1 MTLYRRILV
10 PLDGSTVDDA
20 VLEHVVRL
28 AEAFHSEVVLLR
40 VAHFHTRD
48 TMTHEV
54 EDAQAVLDRVA
65 PRLQGRGFVVRSV
78 VGRGEPADDT
88 VEQAEKLDCDLI
100 AMGTH
105 GHGALKR
112 VVLGSFAEKVR
123 HGSDVP
129 LLLVKARSTAD
140 QPASGRGAGDADEPA
155 SDSTGEAADRPSPG
169 DERADGA

>member
-10 PLDGSTVDDA
+10 PLDGSAVDDA
-20 VLEHVVRL
+20 VLEHVIPL
-28 AEAFHSEVVLLR
+28 AEAFHSEVILLR

-54 EDAQAVLDRVA
+54 EDAQAVLDRVSA
-65 PRLQGRGFVVRSV
+65 GLQGKGFAVRTV
-78 VGRGEPADDT
+78 VGRGEPVDDA
-88 VEQAEKLDCDLI
+88 VEQADKLDCDLI

-123 HGSDVP
+123 HASDVP
-129 LLLVKARSTAD
+129 LLLVKSRSA
-140 QPASGRGAGDADEPA
+140 ADEPA
-155 SDSTGEAADRPSPG
+155 NRRASGADEPADGRAGEAAGRPSPG
-169 DERADGA
+169 DEPRAEK

>member
-10 PLDGSTVDDA
+10 PLDGSPVDDA
-20 VLEHVVRL
+20 VLEHVAAL
-28 AEAFHSEVVLLR
+28 AEAFHSEVILLR

-54 EDAQAVLDRVA
+54 EDAQTVLDRVA
-65 PRLQGRGFVVRSV
+65 PRLEGRGFVVRTV

-88 VEQAEKLDCDLI
+88 VEQAEQLDCDLI

-105 GHGALKR
+105 GHGTLKR

-123 HGSDVP
+123 HATDVP
-129 LLLVKARSTAD
+129 LLLVKAKAAADTSAAD
-140 QPASGRGAGDADEPA
+140 QSPGDHEAGGDDEPGDEPA
-155 SDSTGEAADRPSPG
+155 A
-169 DERADGA
+169 GA

>member
-10 PLDGSTVDDA
+10 PLDGSPVDDV
-20 VLEHVVRL
+20 VLEHVIRL
-28 AEAFHSEVVLLR
+28 AEVFHSEVILLR

-54 EDAQAVLDRVA
+54 DDAQAVLDRVA
-65 PRLQGRGFVVRSV
+65 PRLAGKGFAVRTV
-78 VGRGEPADDT
+78 VGRGEPVDDT

-123 HGSDVP
+123 HASDVP
-129 LLLVKARSTAD
+129 LLLVKAKA
-140 QPASGRGAGDADEPA
+140 AADEPSPA
-155 SDSTGEAADRPSPG
+155 DEPPADEPPSDEPPRGEPPSDEHSPPRP
-169 DERADGA
+169 